1 MMSGLKSTTAETS
14 ALSTAN
20 QPTVGNK
27 NIGANSD
34 DKDSLWCNH
43 CQKPRH
49 TRDNCW
55 KIHGRPANLPQN
67 FGKARGW
74 NKGGEGRGETQHTR
88 ATDQMTGNSSLFCS
102 YTPFNGTQMVKFRSC
117 TQHHIGSFRAFAIN
131 LSHVSIPRDIHEAMR
146 VPKWRS
152 VLLSITTKMD
162 WALQQLD
169 VKNAFLHGDL
179 EEEVFMELPP
189 GFEDQLGRG
198 KVSSVKKGIVLSQ
211 RKYVLDLLKKTGM
224 LGCKPIDTPIDVN
237 IKMSTHIG
245 DDRRST
251 LGYCTFLGENLITSS
266 AEAEFRALAL
276 RICEFIWLKSLMSAI
291 SIAYNPVQHD
301 RTKHAEID
309 QHFIK
314 EKIEVRLINL
324 SHVSLK
330 AIHKNYEIVTKRKPL
345 LLVVP
350 EGVKGNG
357 WEDLRKAILSVQEY
371 PDQVG
376 GASKE
381 KCGDIQMNKDIYRG
395 GRKWDRA
402 VICECKEKVQDWT
415 HEGKAIARMM
425 AEIHFEE
432 VGEGN
437 EGGKGNFEAVELD
450 EECSHQE
457 DDEDDVTSETTRS
470 ERVGERGGCALI
482 NKNCEG
488 L

>member
-27 NIGANSD
+27 NIGANSKD

-55 KIHGRPANLPQN
+55 KIHGRPAIYPRTLEKLVVGIKVVKDEAKP
-67 FGKARGW
+67 
-74 NKGGEGRGETQHTR
+74 R

-102 YTPFNGTQMVKFRSC
+102 NTPLMGLKCKLTKDLNCIANFHPNHCVFKICVGKK
-117 TQHHIGSFRAFAIN
+117 IGSARRAHLEHLPF
-131 LSHVSIPRDIHEAMR
+131 SHVSIPRDMHEAMR
-146 VPKWRS
+146 TFAPVA
-152 VLLSITTKMD
+152 KMTLVKCDSSSCRFDD
-162 WALQQLD
+162 WP
-169 VKNAFLHGDL
+169 LH
-179 EEEVFMELPP
+179 
-189 GFEDQLGRG
+189 RRWI
-198 KVSSVKKGIVLSQ
+198 SSVKKGIVLSQ
-211 RKYVLDLLKKTGM
+211 RKYVLDLLKETSM

-237 IKMSTHIG
+237 IEMSTHIG
-245 DDRRST
+245 EVRSKQ
-251 LGYCTFLGENLITSS
+251 LHARSS
-266 AEAEFRALAL
+266 AEAEFKALAL
-276 RICEFIWLKSLMSAI
+276 RIMELIWLKSLI
-291 SIAYNPVQHD
+291 
-301 RTKHAEID
+301 TKHAEID

-324 SHVSLK
+324 SHVSLR
-330 AIHKNYEIVTKRKPL
+330 NLYFCRPR
-345 LLVVP
+345 
-350 EGVKGNG
+350 GVKGNG

-376 GASKE
+376 GAQGEVGHTVVVAEDGFK
-381 KCGDIQMNKDIYRG
+381 MRY
-395 GRKWDRA
+395 
-402 VICECKEKVQDWT
+402 VVTVQDRT

-437 EGGKGNFEAVELD
+437 EGGKGNFEAVGLD
-450 EECSHQE
+450 EVAVSVTGE
-457 DDEDDVTSETTRS
+457 DDEDDAVTSKTTRS
-470 ERVGERGGCALI
+470 EERVGEREVAPLTTKI
-482 NKNCEG
+482 AEG